1 MNTQGHT
8 QGHVINQIKYS
19 DGLLA
24 QRSGAVCVH
33 THAYACRCTYAC
45 TYIMHVYIQVCTV
58 VALHPLKLILAAG
71 ATDSV
76 VSIYTL

>member
-1 MNTQGHT
+1 MCIQVYLRMH
-8 QGHVINQIKYS
+8 I
-19 DGLLA
+19 D
-24 QRSGAVCVH
+24 
-33 THAYACRCTYAC
+33 
-45 TYIMHVYIQVCTV
+45 IMHIYIQVCTV